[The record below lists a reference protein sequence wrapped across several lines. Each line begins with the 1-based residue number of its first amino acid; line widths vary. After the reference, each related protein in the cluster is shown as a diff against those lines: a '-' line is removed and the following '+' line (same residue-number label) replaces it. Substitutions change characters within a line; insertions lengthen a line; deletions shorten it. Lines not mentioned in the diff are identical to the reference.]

1 MTFTAREVTIGTV
14 AVAIGTATPKNTHE
28 LTLGNDYNKSIYVG
42 AADVSHGAGFSVPK
56 NLVVKLLI
64 ADGDILYA
72 ISDAPGANLHIYDF
86 QLVP

>member
-42 AADVSHGAGFSVPK
+42 AADVAVGAGYAVSK
-56 NLVVKLLI
+56 ANVVKLRI

-72 ISDAPGANLHIYDF
+72 ISDAAGSNLHIYDF
-86 QLVP
+86 QVDP